1 ANRDEE
7 VFEDPF
13 RFDIVRAP
21 NPHLAFGG
29 YGAHFCL
36 GANLARA
43 EMRASFKALLPL
55 LPRLELAGPPV
66 RNPHLH
72 VPGYHAL
79 PVSMAKG

>member
-1 ANRDEE
+1 MFPDGY
-7 VFEDPF
+7 VFDVG
-13 RFDIVRAP
+13 RSP

-43 EMRASFKALLPL
+43 ELRAALTNLLPI
-55 LPRLELAGPPV
+55 LPRLEMAGPAV

-72 VPGYHAL
+72 VPGYKSL
-79 PVSMAKG
+79 PVRLKAA